1 MNSCDLAWQ
10 FEEAGSPLLLSSIE
24 PPLNINE
31 NEIVVL
37 NKAIGINPVDW
48 KFIKTNPL
56 AWPPG
61 FTPGVDGAG
70 VVIQTGAKVPKEF
83 IGSPVCYHQSL
94 LLPGSFA
101 TYTVLKFQRVMRLP
115 ENFSLTKAASLP
127 CPMLTAIQAFNKV
140 PSMQSQKVL
149 ISGFGAVTKILI
161 QILQSKGVHIDLLS
175 SSADITE
182 ALSLGVN
189 KVLRTHSQCQQEYR
203 AVFDAKGKQSATKL
217 ASYLIA
223 NGHLVCIQDRI
234 DEALFPAFTN
244 SISYHEVALGALHN
258 YGNAQA
264 WAELMIAGE
273 ALITQ
278 LQKQNV
284 SIDDLKVFP
293 FEKLNEALTFSEE
306 YKAKT
311 VVTGRDLPPT
321 T

>member
-10 FEEAGSPLLLSSIE
+10 FEEAGSPLLLSSIT

-37 NKAIGINPVDW
+37 NKAMGINPVDW
-48 KFIKTNPL
+48 KFIKANPL

-70 VVIQTGAKVPKEF
+70 IVIQTDASVPREF
-83 IGSPVCYHQSL
+83 IGSSVCYHQSL

-115 ENFSLTKAASLP
+115 ESFSLSKAASLP

-140 PSMQSQKVL
+140 PSMQNKKVL
-149 ISGFGAVTKILI
+149 LSGFGAVTKILI
-161 QILQSKGVHIDLLS
+161 QLLHKNGVKIDLLS
-175 SSADITE
+175 PSANKTE

-189 KVLRTHSQCQQEYR
+189 KVLREQSQCQQQYR
-203 AVFDAKGKQSATKL
+203 AVFDAKGKQSATKF
-217 ASYLIA
+217 ASYLKA

-234 DEALFPAFTN
+234 EEPLFPAFTN

-258 YGNAQA
+258 YGDEQD
-264 WAELMIAGE
+264 WAELIKEGE
-273 ALITQ
+273 ALINQ
-278 LQKQNV
+278 LGNQTL
-284 SIDDLKVFP
+284 ITDTPKVFP
-293 FEKLNEALTFSEE
+293 FEKLNEALTFSEQS
-306 YKAKT
+306 KAKT
-311 VVTGRDLPPT
+311 VVTGSGT
-321 T
+321 